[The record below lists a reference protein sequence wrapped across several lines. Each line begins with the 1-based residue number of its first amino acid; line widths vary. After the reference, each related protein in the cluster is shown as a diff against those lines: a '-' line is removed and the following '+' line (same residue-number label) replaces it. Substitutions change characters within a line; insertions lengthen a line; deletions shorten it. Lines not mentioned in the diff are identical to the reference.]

1 MAKFAAVIRF
11 VPDTERRLKVRPTH
25 RKYLQALLDR
35 GKLYESGPWTD
46 DQGALLI
53 YEVADEAEARELL
66 ANDPYTEHG
75 IIAEASVHGWNVVF
89 SSNAKQ

>member
-1 MAKFAAVIRF
+1 MAKFVAVITF
-11 VPDTERRLKVRPTH
+11 APDTERRLKVRPTH
-25 RKYLQALLDR
+25 REYLKSLLDQ

-75 IIAEASVHGWNVVF
+75 IIAEASIHGWNVVF
-89 SSNAKQ
+89 SANQDP